1 MGRGCWTSKG
11 CWEGVRKLRKEQHH
25 WKGDSQGG
33 RGSLCQNLQES
44 LLKWSVREGNRNH
57 CRYFKQEGREF
68 AELDAYKIAGRVDS
82 RPGFLISAELCRIS
96 SFWVPGWRQLCHL
109 ECLWLVKARSRG
121 QGHRKHC
128 FLNLCPG
135 VASVFS
141 TLILLDKASQYD
153 IYLAYK
159 QKLTVLPWASGER
172 SCSNGEQTSAIYFI
186 FCAFLYPFVII
197 LVCLSRRVVGRS
209 NELMYVR
216 FCEKWMIYRHY
227 FVSLVLFLNSF
238 LLWWLHLALDLLCPA
253 CILFWSGQYIRSS
266 NENRASLN
274 SSLTAPQIHSNGKE
288 NRKFIYF
295 LVKINQVSLLK
306 VDNSRSL

>member
-1 MGRGCWTSKG
+1 MAKDQTWNKPTFWGWQGCWTSKG

-68 AELDAYKIAGRVDS
+68 AELAAHEIAGRVDS
-82 RPGFLISAELCRIS
+82 RPGFLSSAERGRIS

-109 ECLWLVKARSRG
+109 ECLWLVTARSRE

-141 TLILLDKASQYD
+141 TLIGQSKSIWHLPCLQAE
-153 IYLAYK
+153 AY
-159 QKLTVLPWASGER
+159 
-172 SCSNGEQTSAIYFI
+172 CST
-186 FCAFLYPFVII
+186 
-197 LVCLSRRVVGRS
+197 
-209 NELMYVR
+209 M
-216 FCEKWMIYRHY
+216 
-227 FVSLVLFLNSF
+227 SF
-238 LLWWLHLALDLLCPA
+238 
-253 CILFWSGQYIRSS
+253 
-266 NENRASLN
+266 
-274 SSLTAPQIHSNGKE
+274 
-288 NRKFIYF
+288 
-295 LVKINQVSLLK
+295 
-306 VDNSRSL
+306 